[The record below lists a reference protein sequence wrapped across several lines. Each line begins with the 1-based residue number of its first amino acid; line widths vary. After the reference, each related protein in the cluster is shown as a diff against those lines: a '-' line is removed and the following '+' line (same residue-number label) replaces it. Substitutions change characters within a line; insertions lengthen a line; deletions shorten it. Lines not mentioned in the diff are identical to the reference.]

1 MPLQPQTGWY
11 KSGHG
16 IFGMLLLFMQ
26 SLPKL
31 GLGVS
36 GAAVLLCSPC
46 GGIGVA
52 GIFTVSL
59 LGWLLFTL
67 LLVIL
72 ACLVSWQDAN
82 AHTNRVKDKKETK
95 KLNRDIKKYFWV
107 IKKAKPTNTN
117 CCV

>member
-52 GIFTVSL
+52 GIFTFWL
-59 LGWLLFTL
+59 LGWLVLVLLFTL
-67 LLVIL
+67 LLVVLIY
-72 ACLVSWQDAN
+72 LVS
-82 AHTNRVKDKKETK
+82 
-95 KLNRDIKKYFWV
+95 
-107 IKKAKPTNTN
+107 
-117 CCV
+117 

>member
-16 IFGMLLLFMQ
+16 IFGILLLFMQ

-46 GGIGVA
+46 GGTGVA
-52 GIFTVSL
+52 GIFTFWL
-59 LGWLLFTL
+59 LGWLLFSL
-67 LLVIL
+67 LLVVV
-72 ACLVSWQDAN
+72 CLVSWQDAN
-82 AHTNRVKDKKETK
+82 AHTNRVKDRKETK
-95 KLNRDIKKYFWV
+95 KLNRNIKNIFGV

-117 CCV
+117 CCT

>member
-16 IFGMLLLFMQ
+16 IFGILLLFMQ

-46 GGIGVA
+46 GGTGVA
-52 GIFTVSL
+52 GIFTFWL
-59 LGWLLFTL
+59 LGWLLFSL
-67 LLVIL
+67 LLVVV
-72 ACLVSWQDAN
+72 CLVMFLFGLNASSCSSSWVSCSGRCWRSISAG
-82 AHTNRVKDKKETK
+82 
-95 KLNRDIKKYFWV
+95 
-107 IKKAKPTNTN
+107 P
-117 CCV
+117 